1 MEETLKNF
9 LYAGVGLTTEATDK
23 VKKSFDEL
31 VQKGK
36 VSDSEAKKFV
46 DEFVNKTTTAKT
58 DFDTK
63 FNELLAKWGFT
74 KTEEVASL
82 KKRVEE
88 LEAKLVEKTAAKTT
102 TKATA

>member
-23 VKKSFDEL
+23 FKKSFDEL

-36 VSDSEAKKFV
+36 VSDTEAKKFV
-46 DEFVNKTTTAKT
+46 DEFVSKTTTAKT
-58 DFDTK
+58 EFDAK
-63 FNELLAKWGFT
+63 FNDLLNKWGFS
-74 KTEEVASL
+74 KTEEVSSL
-82 KKRVEE
+82 KKRIEE
-88 LEAKLVEKTAAKTT
+88 LEAKLTEKTVKAT

>member
-23 VKKSFDEL
+23 FKKSFDEL

-46 DEFVNKTTTAKT
+46 DEFVTKTTTAKGE
-58 DFDTK
+58 FDTK

-74 KTEEVASL
+74 KTEEVTSL

-88 LEAKLVEKTAAKTT
+88 LEAKLAEKTTKT
-102 TKATA
+102 ATAKA

>member
-9 LYAGVGLTTEATDK
+9 LYAGVGLTTEATEK
-23 VKKSFDEL
+23 FKKSFDEL

-36 VSDSEAKKFV
+36 VSDTEAKKFV
-46 DEFVNKTTTAKT
+46 DEFVAKTTSTKSE
-58 DFDTK
+58 FDTK
-63 FNELLAKWGFT
+63 FNDFLGKWGFT
-74 KTEEVASL
+74 RTEEVTSL

-88 LEAKLVEKTAAKTT
+88 LEAKLAEKATKT